1 MAVPAGR
8 RGART
13 LAQHCRAPRPARG
26 TPAEVRTLACPPEPD
41 AAARAHS
48 DAVAAALAR
57 RLAEAGGWMP
67 LEAYLRF
74 VLYAPGL
81 GYYAAGARKFG
92 ADGDFVTAPELSPLY
107 GASLAVEVAAH
118 LARHGGDVIELGAG
132 TGRLAA
138 DLLRGLEAQAA
149 LPHRYL
155 ILEVSPDLRERQRET
170 LAHAAPAHAPQVAWI
185 ENLPERW
192 DGVVVMNEV
201 LDAIP
206 PHVLVRREGRWYE
219 RGVAGRDGGF
229 AIEDRPL
236 EAGPLRRLGEARFPW
251 NIDYESE
258 VNPAAEALVEDLGRR
273 AANGTI
279 LAIDYGFPRAEY
291 YHPQRASGTLMGHY
305 RHRTHA
311 DPLLWPGL
319 SDLTAHV
326 DFTSIAEAGVRAG
339 LSVAGFA
346 TQAGFLLSCGILD
359 RLAAVGPP
367 TSVDYLREAAAVQKL
382 LSPAEMGELFK
393 VLALATGS
401 AEPGPGF
408 RLADTRHRL

>member
-1 MAVPAGR
+1 VPRAFPDPIDVPADF
-8 RGART
+8 
-13 LAQHCRAPRPARG
+13 L
-26 TPAEVRTLACPPEPD
+26 PEPD
-41 AAARAHS
+41 AAARAHGA
-48 DAVAAALAR
+48 AVAAALA
-57 RLAEAGGWMP
+57 LEIDAAGGWLT

-81 GYYAAGARKFG
+81 GYYVAGARKFG
-92 ADGDFVTAPELSPLY
+92 AAGDFVTAPELSPLF
-107 GASLAVEVAAH
+107 GAALAVEVAAH
-118 LARHGGDVIELGAG
+118 LLRHGGDVIELGAG

-138 DLLRGLEAQAA
+138 DLLRGLDAA
-149 LPHRYL
+149 GAMPRRYA

-170 LAHAAPAHAPQVAWI
+170 LAREVPAHTPRVEWI
-185 ENLPERW
+185 DALPVRW

-201 LDAIP
+201 LDAVP
-206 PHVLVRREGRWYE
+206 PHVLARREGRWFE
-219 RGVAGRDGGF
+219 RGVARLGDGL

-236 EAGPLRRLGEARFPW
+236 GPGALRALGEARFPER
-251 NIDYESE
+251 IDYASE

-273 AANGTI
+273 AGQGTI
-279 LAIDYGFPRAEY
+279 LAIDYGFPRGEY

-305 RHRTHA
+305 RHRAHA

-326 DFTSIAEAGVRAG
+326 DFTAIAEAGVRAG

-367 TSVDYLREAAAVQKL
+367 ASADYVRAAAAVQKL

-393 VLALATGS
+393 VLALATD
-401 AEPGPGF
+401 APEPGPGF
-408 RLADTRHRL
+408 RLADMRHRL